1 MIPWENRSHEERHLL
16 NPAFCSIIIWHA
28 CRGAENQAA
37 TNRKQLSF
45 IEAFLVLPII
55 LHKASRESLPSTV
68 RTSLPVWINTQPEII
83 ATLPQRAQSLTLHTK
98 EAVTFGS
105 SLNLLEIIDDELVA
119 DSSLTAEIRK
129 TLKSS
134 TPEVKECMKKAEFLG
149 KWFTHTGPA
158 KTIYTLLGVRP

>member
-28 CRGAENQAA
+28 CRGAESQA
-37 TNRKQLSF
+37 TTDRKKLSF
-45 IEAFLVLPII
+45 LEAFLVLPIA
-55 LHKASRESLPSTV
+55 LHKSSRESLPTTV
-68 RTSLPVWINTQPEII
+68 RTSIPVWVSGQPEII
-83 ATLPQRAQSLTLHTK
+83 ATLPLRARSLTPHTK

-105 SLNLLEIIDDELVA
+105 SLNLLKIVDDELISNA
-119 DSSLTAEIRK
+119 YFSSEIRK
-129 TLKSS
+129 TLQAS

-158 KTIYTLLGVRP
+158 KTIFTLLGVRP